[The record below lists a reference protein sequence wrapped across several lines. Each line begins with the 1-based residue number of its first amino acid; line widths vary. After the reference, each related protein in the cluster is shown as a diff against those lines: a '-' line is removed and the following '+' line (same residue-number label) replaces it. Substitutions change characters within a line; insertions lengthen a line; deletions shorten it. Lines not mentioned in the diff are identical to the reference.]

1 MKKKEQEGGRRSSQ
15 EREASEETQPTDTLI
30 LDFWPSE
37 LWDTKY
43 LLLKPPS
50 LRYFFTAALTN

>member
-50 LRYFFTAALTN
+50 L

>member
-1 MKKKEQEGGRRSSQ
+1 MKKKDQEGGRRSSQ

-37 LWDTKY
+37 LWDTKF
-43 LLLKPPS
+43 LLLKPLS
-50 LRYFFTAALTN
+50 LQYFLQQP

>member
-1 MKKKEQEGGRRSSQ
+1 MKKKEQEGGCRSSQ

-50 LRYFFTAALTN
+50 L